1 MNRRN
6 IRNRLYYKS
15 IVLIVVLLLAA
26 GCFWGCGKSTGLESA
41 NQNVATDIDA
51 NTNAD
56 YENATDSD
64 ANTDS
69 NAFMDENLT
78 MHFLDVGHGDA
89 TLITCGT
96 QAMLVDCGKITSG
109 KSISSYL
116 KEMGI
121 RHLDYLILTH
131 PDSDHIGGASVI
143 LEDFSVENVLVSS
156 YYKESME
163 SQLLEQAL
171 AGKKLTEKVPLPGEQ
186 YALGEATFTML
197 GPVETFEKS
206 NNMSLV
212 FRLDYGQKR
221 FLFVGDQEKKA
232 EKALLKK
239 LEEDGQLDMLDA
251 DLLKVGHHGKNDATG
266 KAFLEA
272 VSPDYA
278 VISCGLDDGDVEPE
292 EKALERLQES
302 GAVVGRTDEQGTM
315 VVTCDQD
322 NIDWEHDRNE

>member
-1 MNRRN
+1 
-6 IRNRLYYKS
+6 
-15 IVLIVVLLLAA
+15 
-26 GCFWGCGKSTGLESA
+26 
-41 NQNVATDIDA
+41 
-51 NTNAD
+51 
-56 YENATDSD
+56 
-64 ANTDS
+64 
-69 NAFMDENLT
+69 
-78 MHFLDVGHGDA
+78 
-89 TLITCGT
+89 
-96 QAMLVDCGKITSG
+96 
-109 KSISSYL
+109 
-116 KEMGI
+116 
-121 RHLDYLILTH
+121 
-131 PDSDHIGGASVI
+131 
-143 LEDFSVENVLVSS
+143 
-156 YYKESME
+156 
-163 SQLLEQAL
+163 
-171 AGKKLTEKVPLPGEQ
+171 
-186 YALGEATFTML
+186 ML

-322 NIDWEHDRNE
+322 NIDWDHDGNE

>member
-1 MNRRN
+1 MGK
-6 IRNRLYYKS
+6 RNRLHYKS
-15 IVLIVVLLLAA
+15 ILLIVVLLLVA
-26 GCFWGCGKSTGLESA
+26 GGIWGCGSKDSDSA
-41 NQNVATDIDA
+41 GQNVATDVDA
-51 NTNAD
+51 N
-56 YENATDSD
+56 

-78 MHFLDVGHGDA
+78 MHFLDVGHGDS
-89 TLITCGT
+89 TLITCGD
-96 QAMLVDCGKITSG
+96 QIMLVDCGKITSG
-109 KSISSYL
+109 KSISSYI
-116 KEMGI
+116 KAQGI
-121 RHLDYLILTH
+121 DHLDYLILTH

-143 LEDFSVENVLVSS
+143 LEDFSVDNILVSS
-156 YYKESME
+156 YIKESTE
-163 SQLLEQAL
+163 SQLLEQTL
-171 AGKKLTEKVPLPGEQ
+171 LKKEKTQKVAQPGEQ
-186 YALGEATFTML
+186 YTLGEATITML
-197 GPVETFEKS
+197 GPVEVFEKS

-239 LEEDGQLDMLDA
+239 LEEDGQLEMLDA

-272 VSPDYA
+272 VSPSYA

-302 GAVVGRTDEQGTM
+302 GAVVGRTDVQGTI
-315 VVTCDQD
+315 VVTCDQEKIFWNNGLD
-322 NIDWEHDRNE
+322 